1 MGARERRG
9 AAHSLKPFGIRV
21 RADLGG
27 RLLRR
32 YKRFL
37 ADVETDTGEK
47 LTVHCPDPGSLRG
60 TARPGVRVRCSTSDN
75 PKRKLRHTLEMIRN
89 GRIWVGVH
97 PGRAND
103 VAARALSAG
112 ALAELSGYA
121 VHEREV
127 VACPGSRLDF
137 RLSGHS
143 DDPRDAWVEVKSVS
157 MADGDTARFPDS
169 VTARGRKHLETL
181 LRLHQEGARAA
192 LVYLVQRADCDRV
205 EAAEAIDPAYAAA
218 LRRAAQGGV
227 EVFAL
232 GARITA
238 REIRVERRLPVLL

>member
-9 AAHSLKPFGIRV
+9 ATHSLRPVGIRI
-21 RADLGG
+21 RADLSG
-27 RLLRR
+27 RLSRR

-37 ADVETDTGEK
+37 ADIETDAGEK
-47 LTVHCPDPGSLRG
+47 ITVHCPDPGSMRG
-60 TARPGVRVRCSTSDN
+60 TALPGARVRCSTSDN

-103 VAARALSAG
+103 LAARAISSG
-112 ALAELSGYA
+112 AIEELSGYA

-127 VACPGSRLDF
+127 VARPGSRLDF

-143 DDPRDAWVEVKSVS
+143 RDSREAWIEVKSVS
-157 MADGDTARFPDS
+157 MAEGDTALFPDS
-169 VTARGRKHLETL
+169 VTTRGRKHLETL
-181 LRLHQEGARAA
+181 LQLHRQGARAA
-192 LVYLVQRADCDRV
+192 LVYLVQRADCERV
-205 EAAEAIDPAYAAA
+205 ETAETIDPSYADALHNAA
-218 LRRAAQGGV
+218 RSGV

-232 GARITA
+232 GARITG
-238 REIRVERRLPVLL
+238 REIRIERRLPVVL